1 MKVVL
6 VYKCDLLMQRKN
18 KQNYTEN
25 DEYGKTAIIIFF
37 FFFNFNFFLFLFHE
51 RITKII
57 KRRNNERKTR
67 RYKQNLFCLF
77 CDNMAL
83 CNSFEPF

>member
-37 FFFNFNFFLFLFHE
+37 FF
-51 RITKII
+51 
-57 KRRNNERKTR
+57 
-67 RYKQNLFCLF
+67 
-77 CDNMAL
+77 
-83 CNSFEPF
+83 